1 MMPWRPDRPGWLL
14 RQFGRRG
21 VFLIMFGLIYLC
33 FGGISFVIDSPRF
46 DDIPLIGHILDSP
59 WWGVMWLVG
68 GGVAVGVGIARS
80 RGVHDGPGFT
90 ALLVPPVV
98 WSAFYALSTITF
110 IASGGVLGR
119 ILSLPSLLVWSVVW
133 TVVLLIAGWPD
144 TTRPEHVAAP
154 PHPKDR

>member
-1 MMPWRPDRPGWLL
+1 MPWRPRRPGWLL

-33 FGGISFVIDSPRF
+33 FGATSFLIDSPRF
-46 DDIPLIGHILDSP
+46 DDIPLIGRFLDSR
-59 WWGVMWLVG
+59 WWGIMWVVG
-68 GGVAVGVGIARS
+68 GGVSVAIGVARG
-80 RGVHDGPGFT
+80 RGAHDGLGFT

-98 WSAFYALSTITF
+98 WSAFYAISAITF
-110 IASGGVLGR
+110 LASGGTTGR

-144 TTRPEHVAAP
+144 TTRPEHAGSSSA
-154 PHPKDR
+154 KDE